1 MRSAVV
7 LAVLGS
13 LALTIPAPA
22 LAQSAPKTGS
32 QTEKDESK
40 PAVVLPEGDLPV
52 GRATNLVFLLPLLG
66 GVAGLAALSAGGG
79 GGSSTPS
86 TN

>member
-1 MRSAVV
+1 MKSAVV
-7 LAVLGS
+7 LALLGS
-13 LALTIPAPA
+13 LALTAPA
-22 LAQSAPKTGS
+22 LAQSAPKT
-32 QTEKDESK
+32 EKDETK

>member
-1 MRSAVV
+1 MKAALV
-7 LAVLGS
+7 LAVFGLVA
-13 LALTIPAPA
+13 LAGPA
-22 LAQSAPKTGS
+22 LAQSAPKT
-32 QTEKDESK
+32 DEEAPK

-79 GGSSTPS
+79 GGGTSSTPS
-86 TN
+86 TD